1 MSRAAFALAGSEG
14 SPRAGDCDNSPVNT
28 DYPRDVFMALV
39 GLILVE
45 ASRAWYRVLRGPAP
59 APLVGAVS
67 QG

>member
-1 MSRAAFALAGSEG
+1 
-14 SPRAGDCDNSPVNT
+14 
-28 DYPRDVFMALV
+28 MALV